1 MAIRNLRFDEDPIL
15 RKKCRK
21 IETVDD
27 RVRMYLDDMLD
38 TLHNTENGAALAA
51 PQVGLLKCLVVI
63 DYCDQLLKLVN
74 PVIIHTE
81 GEQECIEGCLSY
93 PGRFAKTKRPQKVT
107 VKALNENGEEI
118 TVTGEGDL
126 AKCFCHEIDH
136 LDGIVFLD
144 HALEEYELKD

>member
-107 VKALNENGEEI
+107 IKALNENGEEI